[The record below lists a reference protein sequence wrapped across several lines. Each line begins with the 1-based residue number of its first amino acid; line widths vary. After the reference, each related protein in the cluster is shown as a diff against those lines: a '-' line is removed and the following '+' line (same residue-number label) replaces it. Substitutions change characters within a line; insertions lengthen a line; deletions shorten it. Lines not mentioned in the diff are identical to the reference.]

1 MVPIS
6 LQLSNFLSYAEPG
19 APLDFTG
26 FQTACLCGNNG
37 HGKSAILDAIT
48 WALWGKAR
56 HDSTNMI
63 RIGASEM
70 RVEFVFELDGERIR
84 ITRGYTRKKS
94 GGTPLLEVNIADD
107 QSGLFRPL
115 TRTSTRE
122 TQSLLDAMLRMDYET
137 FLNSAYLRQ
146 GMADKFSRQA
156 PGDRKRILAEILG
169 LSRYQEIADR
179 ARADNRLEETKV
191 AALEMQIESIERY
204 LAGREEAQ
212 RQHDFY
218 DDALKKLRPQIETLQ
233 QQVNELTERKISLNE
248 ARKNG
253 EKLTIE
259 IASEAR
265 KRDEA
270 TKTRGQL
277 LAQKHELDDWQ
288 AQGETIVSNYETWRA
303 ADEER
308 RKWEAIAEKYNT
320 LGEQYRAAQDVLR
333 EAKAEIESQKNALA
347 AQLEQ
352 QQRVLEAAQSRIE
365 NAGEVQQGAKELE
378 AARTEEHRL
387 GEQRRAFDAA
397 SRELHDAQNAL
408 RQARNALD
416 IKLHQIENQIAE
428 LEKWAARRDEAQRV
442 LVDAQLKVQSLN
454 DAQNVINEL
463 QESRIAHAT
472 RIEQLKQF
480 VDAAKSEIAALE
492 QKLKVLQANPQAQ
505 CPLCESSLGEHGRE
519 HIEENIEDD
528 IQKLR
533 DRIDEYTTEARLE
546 QKKKLAVDEPINMAQ
561 AVLRDAQKWHANEAR
576 AREITERCEDATK
589 KIVPL
594 RQEREHFQSQI
605 ESGDFAPEI
614 ASRVQVAQ
622 AVLAN
627 IEYSNEA
634 HENTSRRVREL
645 SRYETEIAALRHAEE
660 QARGA
665 QSQIEKLAPQIDE
678 LEATTT
684 RGDFAPEA
692 ARQLAQL
699 KAQAD
704 ALRFDNDAK
713 AAFRHAKN
721 ECERLQNATIRY
733 EQFKAALGRAKDLE
747 ANLEKT
753 NRVLEE
759 HTTRLQLVEKERDAL
774 RDVAAKL
781 AEVERTLGEQGVE
794 LDEARANEREL
805 NGALGGQKQFLAE
818 CMRRDE
824 ERQQLDEKRKTSARE
839 AFVLKK
845 TGEAFGKDGIQSLII
860 ENAIPEL
867 QDNANEIL
875 RRLSRN
881 RMQIALES
889 QREKKSGGTSE
900 TLDIKISDERGTRE
914 YSLFSGGEA
923 FRADF
928 ALRIALSKLLARR
941 AGTQLRTLIIDE
953 GFGTQDADGLSQMIE
968 CIQGI
973 SQDFDKV
980 LVVTHLDAIKNA
992 FPTRIEVTKDAVEGS
1007 RYSVVSG

>member
-26 FQTACLCGNNG
+26 FQTACLSGNNG
-37 HGKSAILDAIT
+37 NGKSAILDAIT

-56 HDSTNMI
+56 HDATSMI

-70 RVEFVFELDGERIR
+70 RVEFVFELDGERLR
-84 ITRGYTRKKS
+84 ITRAYTRKKS
-94 GGTPLLEVNIADD
+94 GGTPLLEVNIADAE
-107 QSGLFRPL
+107 SGLFRPL

-122 TQSLLDAMLRMDYET
+122 TQGLLDSMLRMDYET

-146 GMADKFSRQA
+146 GMADRFSKQP

-179 ARADNRLEETKV
+179 ARGDNRVEESKVLQLEG
-191 AALEMQIESIERY
+191 QIEEIEKY

-212 RQHDFY
+212 RQHDFFH
-218 DDALKKLRPQIETLQ
+218 DALQKLRPQIDLLQ
-233 QQVNELTERKISLNE
+233 ATINELTERKIGLNQS
-248 ARKNG
+248 RKRAEQIAG
-253 EKLTIE
+253 D
-259 IASEAR
+259 IASEER

-270 TKTRGQL
+270 NKNRGKL

-288 AQGETIVSNYETWRA
+288 AQSDVIIGNYDAWRL

-308 RKWEAIAEKYNT
+308 RKWDAIAEKYAT
-320 LGEQYRAAQDVLR
+320 LLDQYRATKETLND
-333 EAKAEIESQKNALA
+333 AKTEIENRKNALS
-347 AQLEQ
+347 AQLAQEH
-352 QQRVLEAAQSRIE
+352 RVLDVAQSRID
-365 NAGEVQQGAKELE
+365 NAGEAQEGARLLE
-378 AARTEEHRL
+378 IARREEHTL
-387 GEQRRAFDAA
+387 GETRAAYDTA
-397 SRELHDAQNAL
+397 SRNLHDAQNAL

-416 IKLHQIENQIAE
+416 VKLHQLENQIAE
-428 LEKWAARRDEAQRV
+428 LQTLASRREEAHRV
-442 LVDAQLKVQSLN
+442 LEVAKSQVAQLHDAQT
-454 DAQNVINEL
+454 VINDL
-463 QESRIAHAT
+463 QETRIAHAT
-472 RIEQLKQF
+472 RIEQLKQS
-480 VDAAKSEIAALE
+480 VDATKSEIASHE

-505 CPLCESSLGEHGRE
+505 CPLCETQLGEHGRE
-519 HIEENIEDD
+519 HIQENIEDD
-528 IQKLR
+528 IEKLKSR
-533 DRIDEYTTEARLE
+533 VDEYTTEARLE
-546 QKKKLAVDEPINMAQ
+546 QKKKAALDEPLNASQ
-561 AVLRDAQKWHANEAR
+561 NLLRDAQKWHAQEAR
-576 AREITERCEDATK
+576 ARENAARSEDAAARLE
-589 KIVPL
+589 PL
-594 RQEREHFQSQI
+594 NSQMETLKSQI
-605 ESGDFAPEI
+605 ESGDFAPEV
-614 ASRVQVAQ
+614 AARVQA
-622 AVLAN
+622 ATSELSN
-627 IEYSNEA
+627 IEYSNDA
-634 HENTSRRVREL
+634 HEAASRRVREL
-645 SRYETEIAALRHAEE
+645 SRFEKEIAALRHAEE
-660 QARGA
+660 QAQGA
-665 QSQIEKLAPQIDE
+665 KVRIGEIEPQISE
-678 LEATTT
+678 LEATIT

-692 ARQLAQL
+692 TRELAQL

-704 ALRFDNDAK
+704 ALRFDTDAK

-733 EQFKAALGRAKDLE
+733 EQYKAALIRAKDLVS
-747 ANLEKT
+747 NLESAEQ
-753 NRVLEE
+753 VLEA
-759 HTTRLQLVEKERDAL
+759 HATHLQTLEKERETL

-781 AEVERTLGEQGVE
+781 AEVERTLNEHQAE
-794 LDEARANEREL
+794 LDEARISEREL
-805 NGALGGQKQFLAE
+805 NEALGGQKQFLAE
-818 CMRRDE
+818 CERRNE
-824 ERQQLDEKRKTSARE
+824 ERQLLGEKRKTASRE

-845 TGEAFGKDGIQSLII
+845 TSEAFGKDGIQSLII

-889 QREKKSGGTSE
+889 QREKKTGGTSE

-973 SQDFDKV
+973 SGDFDKV

-992 FPTRIEVTKDAVEGS
+992 FPTRIEVVKDAMEGS